1 MYIHIL
7 NIICNDKR
15 NLRILINVLLWDNK
29 YLYFRLEK
37 SIHNL
42 SKDFLLLRPMNLMRN
57 TALRLEHEMSR
68 LILQALPLNLINQNV
83 DNKMIQTSF
92 CLFYHKKHLNLL
104 FQKQHLQK

>member
-7 NIICNDKR
+7 NVICNDKR
-15 NLRILINVLLWDNK
+15 NLRILITVLLWDNK
-29 YLYFRLEK
+29 HLYFRLVK

-42 SKDFLLLRPMNLMRN
+42 SKEFLLLRPMNLMRN